1 LSDRELYYG
10 YGLSPIDGKDRV
22 AIPPTL
28 RAAIAVNSSES
39 ILLLSQHDRDPC
51 LVGFDKRWLDELN
64 HQVRHDESLAIGA
77 GLGFDRSNAMRRAF
91 TAVEQFPFD
100 GSGRFVLKGF
110 LRDDMNLKDYAF
122 FAGVGAMFEIWDPAT
137 LLASASVD
145 DRVKRACRWHL
156 QQKGV
161 AA

>member
-1 LSDRELYYG
+1 MSDRELYYG

-28 RAAIAVNSSES
+28 RAAIAANSAES

-51 LVGFDKRWLDELN
+51 LVGFDKQWLGELN
-64 HQVRHDESLAIGA
+64 QQVRHDENQSLGGGHA
-77 GLGFDRSNAMRRAF
+77 FDRSNAMRRAF

-110 LRDDMNLKDYAF
+110 LREDMKLTNHAF

-137 LLASASVD
+137 LLASGSVD

-161 AA
+161 AE